1 MINVDS
7 NILITAC
14 WNRLFPGQ
22 TAQQHLLDALLQAYS
37 EPSRHYHTAAHI
49 AAMLRQSDSCAE
61 MLQDKMATD
70 LAILYHD
77 IVYDA
82 SRKDNEE
89 ASAERAAAESEQL
102 GVTGE
107 RIARIT
113 ELIHATKHHTADGPI
128 NDMHYLLDF
137 DLGVLGA
144 APHLYDAYASGIRM
158 EYSIYPD
165 ALYNPGR
172 KAVLAHFLEMEFIYK
187 TPFFRERFEAQAR
200 VNLQREHDNL

>member
-1 MINVDS
+1 MDS

-22 TAQQHLLDALLQAYS
+22 TAQQHLLHSLLEAYN
-37 EPSRHYHTAAHI
+37 EPTRHYHTATHI

-61 MLQDKMATD
+61 LLQDKTATD

-89 ASAERAAAESEQL
+89 ASAGRAAAELEQL

-107 RIARIT
+107 RITLVTA
-113 ELIHATKHHTADGPI
+113 LIHATKHHTADGTI
-128 NDMHYLLDF
+128 NDKHYLLDF

-144 APHLYDAYASGIRM
+144 APHGYDAYADGIRE
-158 EYSIYPD
+158 EYSMYPD

-172 KAVLAHFLEMEFIYK
+172 KAVLKHFLEMEFIFK

-200 VNLQREHDNL
+200 VNLQREFDSL

>member
-1 MINVDS
+1 MDS

-22 TAQQHLLDALLQAYS
+22 TEQLQLLHALLEAYA
-37 EPSRHYHTAAHI
+37 EPSRHYHNAAHI

-61 MLQDKMATD
+61 LLQDKTVTD

-89 ASAERAAAESEQL
+89 ASAGRAAAELKQSGVSDEQIVR
-102 GVTGE
+102 VTD
-107 RIARIT
+107 
-113 ELIHATKHHTADGPI
+113 LILATKHHTADGPI
-128 NDMHYLLDF
+128 NDLHYLLDF

-144 APHLYDAYASGIRM
+144 APHGYDAYADGIRK
-158 EYSIYPD
+158 EYSMYPD

-172 KAVLAHFLEMEFIYK
+172 KAVLTHFLEMEFIFK

-200 VNLQREHDNL
+200 VNLQREYDSL